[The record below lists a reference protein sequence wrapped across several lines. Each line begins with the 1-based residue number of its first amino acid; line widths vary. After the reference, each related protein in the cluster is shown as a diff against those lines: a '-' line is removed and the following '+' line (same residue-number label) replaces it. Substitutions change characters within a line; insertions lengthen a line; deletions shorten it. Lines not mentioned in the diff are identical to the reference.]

1 MQFFTEKLRLLVLED
16 ESGAVA
22 IEYGI
27 LVALI
32 GLGMVL
38 ALESVRN
45 ELRAVFDAAGA
56 AMKQ

>member
-1 MQFFTEKLRLLVLED
+1 MQFFNEKFRLLVKED
-16 ESGAVA
+16 ESGAAA

-32 GLGMVL
+32 GVGMAL

-45 ELRAVFDAAGA
+45 EIRAVFAAAGA
-56 AMKQ
+56 ALKQ